1 MVRNTIETTF
11 RKTIRTRLLRL
22 AASLAVLA
30 SVIATMS
37 SAAVA
42 QTAPGEPP
50 HPMLKAQATVTGPIV
65 RVGDLIDNAGIIANV
80 AIFRAPDLGE
90 TGTVP
95 AETVIEA
102 VRAHQLIGLDT
113 GGVSEVVVT
122 RASRAIPVADIE
134 ATVARSLSL
143 RYNLGDAKDVTV
155 HFERDPR
162 MIYVEPSAKGDPR
175 VSQIAY
181 DPRSGRFDAMLDVP
195 TGAANHGI
203 LRLSGRAA
211 VTAEVVTVS
220 HNIERG
226 ALLKDSDLTVERR
239 PRAEVG
245 RGVLGDRAQIVGM
258 AARNILHPGQ
268 LLRGTDLMKPELVQ
282 RNETVT
288 LVYQVPGITLT
299 VRGKATEGG
308 AEGDV
313 ISVTNEQTKRAVQG
327 VIVGPGR
334 VVISTGSPRLV
345 ANLPPS
351 SIEGR

>member
-1 MVRNTIETTF
+1 MIVIMTGNMIGLTT
-11 RKTIRTRLLRL
+11 RTPLRRLATRLAML
-22 AASLAVLA
+22 ATLLATA
-30 SVIATMS
+30 AT
-37 SAAVA
+37 AAA
-42 QTAPGEPP
+42 QTAPAEPA
-50 HPMLKAQATVTGPIV
+50 HPQLKAQATVTGPIV

-134 ATVARSLSL
+134 ATVARSLSV
-143 RYNLGDAKDVTV
+143 RYNLGDPKDVAV

-226 ALLKDSDLTVERR
+226 ALIKDSDLTVERR
-239 PRAEVG
+239 PRAEVA
-245 RGVLGDRAQIVGM
+245 RGVLGDRAQVVGL
-258 AARNILHPGQ
+258 AARNVLHPGQ
-268 LLRGTDLMKPELVQ
+268 ALRGTDLMKPELVQ

-299 VRGKATEGG
+299 VRGKAAEGG

-313 ISVTNEQTKRAVQG
+313 ISVTNEQTKRPVQG